1 MLPPLAGA
9 AVALGVVA
17 ADGRRGNRALGGQAY
32 IDLVNNLTGGGGA
45 GSMRA
50 LEDLRDKIGSEV
62 ARPRRGSDPKRKRKR
77 ARAAMLLLLLMG
89 CGRRRRRWRA
99 QVYID
104 IAGWHLYLRD
114 TKYAQELAVAVFK
127 KVARPDPPS
136 SSCCGMLAAAVTDP

>member
-1 MLPPLAGA
+1 MAPNDRDILS
-9 AVALGVVA
+9 
-17 ADGRRGNRALGGQAY
+17 QAY

-62 ARPRRGSDPKRKRKR
+62 
-77 ARAAMLLLLLMG
+77 
-89 CGRRRRRWRA
+89 
-99 QVYID
+99 YID

-127 KVARPDPPS
+127 KIDDAGRYDERDLDDILRAEKVSLGQGKSTLTLADVIPEYSAQDLRDIVEDFAREL
-136 SSCCGMLAAAVTDP
+136 GY